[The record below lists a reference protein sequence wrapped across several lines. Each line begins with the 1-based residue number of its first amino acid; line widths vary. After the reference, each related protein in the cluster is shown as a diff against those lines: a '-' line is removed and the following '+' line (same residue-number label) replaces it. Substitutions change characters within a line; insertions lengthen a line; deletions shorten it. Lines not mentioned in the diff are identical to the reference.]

1 MKNVIINYAP
11 VIILCQLSSY
21 DNTVLQL
28 WPKKTDCSYSS
39 YIAYSTKINWN
50 LTIIQ
55 FKNYIFSSKR
65 RRNIEMINDQVTKM
79 WTHAISRK
87 NRNYKNLMI
96 LSYET
101 LWIHYARSF
110 NYLENIVFYRRLFFD
125 SNNKRLLHGGL
136 TLKPTQMLHV

>member
-1 MKNVIINYAP
+1 M
-11 VIILCQLSSY
+11 
-21 DNTVLQL
+21 LQWSFYVSWVHMITL
-28 WPKKTDCSYSS
+28 FYSFWPKKIDCSYSS